1 MSNSTTS
8 YLQCPEKGI
17 KNLLKFWLLTVDH
30 KKIGIMYL
38 FFIVASFLIG
48 GIFALLVRIELL
60 SPEQILFTA
69 KQYNQLFTLHGIF
82 MVFLFIVPSIPA
94 SLGNFILPLQIGAVD
109 VAFPKLNLA
118 SLYIYIVGAII
129 AALSVFL
136 GAVDTG
142 WTFYT
147 PYSSTT
153 DTAVI
158 LMVLGAFVMGF
169 SSILTGLN
177 FIVTIHKL
185 RAPGMTWKRM
195 PLMMWALY
203 STSIIQVMATP
214 VIAITLL
221 LLIVEKTLGV
231 GIFTPELGGDPV
243 LFQHFFWFYSHPV
256 VYVMILPAMGII
268 SELITAFSKKRI
280 FGYDFVAY
288 SSVAIALISFLVWGH
303 HMFSSQSQYA
313 NALFSFLTFLVAVP
327 SAIKLF
333 NWIATLYKGTI
344 EFRAPFLWAFAFI
357 FMFTVGGFTGIVL
370 GVISLDIHMHDT
382 YFVVAHF
389 HYTMVGGTVMAF
401 FGGIHYWWPK
411 IWGKMY
417 SEGMARI
424 AFALVFIGFNLTF
437 FTQFFLGSKGMP
449 RRYYTYLEEF
459 QIYHQISTYGSWILA
474 LGIIVMISYFLNSL
488 FTGRDAG
495 PNPWGASTL
504 EWTKA
509 DSPPIEHNFK
519 ELPEVTTGPY
529 NYPSR
534 EDKNKEE

>member
-1 MSNSTTS
+1 MSANIS
-8 YLQCPEKGI
+8 YLQCPEKGF

-38 FFIVASFLIG
+38 FFILTSFLLG
-48 GIFALLVRIELL
+48 GVFALLVRIELL
-60 SPEQILFTA
+60 SPEKILFTA
-69 KQYNQLFTLHGIF
+69 KQYNQIFTLHGIF
-82 MVFLFIVPSIPA
+82 MVFLFVVPSIPA
-94 SLGNFILPLQIGAVD
+94 SIGNFVLPLQIGALD

-118 SLYIYIVGAII
+118 SLYIYVVGAII
-129 AALSVFL
+129 AALSIFI

-153 DTAVI
+153 DTAVVM
-158 LMVLGAFVMGF
+158 MVFGAFVMGF

-177 FIVTIHKL
+177 FIVTVHKL
-185 RAPGMTWKRM
+185 RAPGMTWRRM
-195 PLMMWALY
+195 PLMIWALY
-203 STSIIQVMATP
+203 ATSIIQVMATP

-221 LLIVEKTLGV
+221 LLIVEKTLGI
-231 GIFTPELGGDPV
+231 GIFSPKLGGDPV

-268 SELITAFSKKRI
+268 SELVTTFSKKRI
-280 FGYDFVAY
+280 FGYNFVAF
-288 SSVAIALISFLVWGH
+288 SSIAIAVISFLVWGH
-303 HMFSSQSQYA
+303 HMFTSQSQYA

-357 FMFTVGGFTGIVL
+357 FMFSVGGFTGVML
-370 GVISLDIHMHDT
+370 GVISLDIHLHDT
-382 YFVVAHF
+382 YFIVAHF
-389 HYTMVGGTVMAF
+389 HYTMMGGTVMAF
-401 FGGIHYWWPK
+401 FGSLHYWWPK
-411 IWGKMY
+411 IWGRMY

-424 AFALVFIGFNLTF
+424 AFFLVFIGFNVTF
-437 FTQFFLGSKGMP
+437 FSQFFLGSKGMP

-459 QIYHQISTYGSWILA
+459 QIYHQISTFGSWILA
-474 LGIIVMISYFLNSL
+474 LGIIIMFTYFLNSI
-488 FTGRDAG
+488 FTGKKSP
-495 PNPWGASTL
+495 PNPWGGSTL
-504 EWTKA
+504 EWSKA
-509 DSPPIEHNFK
+509 ESPPIEHNFA
-519 ELPEVTTGPY
+519 EPPVVTGGPY

-534 EDKNKEE
+534 QDKK